1 MKVNFSEK
9 VTGVTI
15 SRLSVG
21 DTFLADRKSSNEVGL
36 YIKVDKS
43 SGLAC
48 VGNNYCLAVNLQSG
62 QLRKFIGNAVV
73 TPTETEVNF
82 VKDKRA

>member
-9 VTGVTI
+9 VIGVTI

-36 YIKVDKS
+36 YIKVDRS
-43 SGLAC
+43 SGLATI
-48 VGNNYCLAVNLQSG
+48 GSNHCLAVNLQSG
-62 QLRKFIGNAVV
+62 QLRKFDRNVIV
-73 TPTETEVNF
+73 TPAETEVNF
-82 VKDKRA
+82 IKDKRA